1 MLNKHYNVFS
11 LFMVELLSYLFRLD
25 GALTV
30 ILLNFGYHKVI
41 TWHMVNGKFKIFL
54 GNNTTPTDTIY
65 IHSIHTMVTI
75 VIWTL
80 FYYCLSMFE
89 FAFLLIHCEIMWYLL
104 FSMDVCACCIFVVI
118 VASISNRLLY
128 EVYNEWSC
136 LESNMATI
144 TRI

>member
-54 GNNTTPTDTIY
+54 GNNITPTDTIY

-104 FSMDVCACCIFVVI
+104 FSILWSVCMLYVRCHCCFNIKQI
-118 VASISNRLLY
+118 II
-128 EVYNEWSC
+128 WS
-136 LESNMATI
+136 L
-144 TRI
+144 